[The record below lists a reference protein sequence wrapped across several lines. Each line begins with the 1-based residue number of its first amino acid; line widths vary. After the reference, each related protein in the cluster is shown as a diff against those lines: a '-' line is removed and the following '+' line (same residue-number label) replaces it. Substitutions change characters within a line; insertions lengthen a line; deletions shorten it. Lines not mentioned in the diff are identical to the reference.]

1 MLKPTLRCTFA
12 AFLAPVARPWRRSSV
27 VRASPESNKV
37 FVGRIAL
44 KADVQ
49 LLREQMER
57 FGEVREAHMPLT
69 DGVHR
74 GFGFVTFDTATAA
87 LAAID
92 EGTVNLLGRD
102 AVISPAKS
110 RGAAE
115 TKPGG
120 RRQGLLVRR
129 SATSATAIRCRERA
143 RCTRNA

>member
-1 MLKPTLRCTFA
+1 M
-12 AFLAPVARPWRRSSV
+12 
-27 VRASPESNKV
+27 VRASPEFNIV
-37 FVGRIAL
+37 FLGRIAL

-92 EGTVNLLGRD
+92 EGTVNLLGD

-143 RCTRNA
+143 RCTRKA

>member
-1 MLKPTLRCTFA
+1 M
-12 AFLAPVARPWRRSSV
+12 
-27 VRASPESNKV
+27 VRASPEFNIV
-37 FVGRIAL
+37 FLGRIAL

-92 EGTVNLLGRD
+92 EGTVNLLLGRD
-102 AVISPAKS
+102 ALS
-110 RGAAE
+110 R
-115 TKPGG
+115 
-120 RRQGLLVRR
+120 RR
-129 SATSATAIRCRERA
+129 SREEQPKRNPAVGDKACSQICDKRDGDPMSRA
-143 RCTRNA
+143 RSMHSESLTT